1 MPFSGPK
8 CFWKRFALC
17 EAFLFLGCAH
27 GGAHC
32 GTAAHMPKA
41 KPMKCRWRG
50 TTTSALLQG
59 RGRPCHIGRA
69 ALGKTGILP
78 VAATPGSYSFAH
90 RRLSRRRPRGSAALP
105 LEALPLTEPLA
116 HRPSHEWQSDRFA
129 IGLARSSLAVRA
141 PCAHPRRSNGK
152 VLVQALPKT
161 RRPQARWGKVSDNH
175 CPFPCRRCGS
185 GL

>member
-1 MPFSGPK
+1 MHALPASGV
-8 CFWKRFALC
+8 FAERFALC
-17 EAFLFLGCAH
+17 EAFASRWCAH
-27 GGAHC
+27 GAR
-32 GTAAHMPKA
+32 TAKLLSTERWQGECFSFGV
-41 KPMKCRWRG
+41 KP
-50 TTTSALLQG
+50 SG
-59 RGRPCHIGRA
+59 RDV
-69 ALGKTGILP
+69 LGKTGILP

-116 HRPSHEWQSDRFA
+116 PRSCHEWQSDRFA

-152 VLVQALPKT
+152 VLGQALPKT

-175 CPFPCRRCGS
+175 
-185 GL
+185 